1 MAGADDLSRTLQLA
15 GEQLAAGRPAAAVE
29 ICRQAIL
36 RFPRDA
42 KIYFVLALAQ
52 TGARRHS
59 EAIEAYHQAIKVNP
73 GFFEAFNNLGTLLI
87 KLGRFD
93 EAVDALNHAV
103 QLRPNLAQ
111 LHANLSNALR
121 DSWKLEE
128 AVAAAKKALELNPE
142 LAEVHSGLGAALL
155 SLGRFE
161 EAADACR
168 AAILR
173 KYDLPGAHLSLAL
186 AELVLGNMERGWPE
200 YEWRMR
206 HLDLLPPR
214 QTTFPTWDG
223 TRLDGKT
230 ILLFSEQGFGDAI
243 QFIRYVPMVAA
254 MGARVILECPAA
266 VLPLFRGFPG
276 VDQVLAWGVPLPVC
290 DVQSALAS
298 LPGIFKTTVQSIPAA
313 TPYLAAEEG
322 AAASWRKRVEPA
334 ENVLQVGL
342 VWAGRPE
349 NRNDRNRSIRMEEFA
364 PIAKTPGVRFHSLQT
379 NRIADAPF
387 AISDWSEL
395 LKDFGETAGLI
406 ANVDLVISVDTAVA
420 HLAGAMG
427 KPVWVLLPFP
437 PDWRWLLDR
446 ADSPW
451 YPTMRLFRQKFR
463 GEWRPVIQAV
473 AEALGAAGETGLGKS
488 MR

>member
-1 MAGADDLSRTLQLA
+1 MAGADDVSRVLQLA
-15 GEQLAAGRPAAAVE
+15 GEQLATKPLAAVE
-29 ICRQAIL
+29 ICRQAIA
-36 RFPRDA
+36 RFPADA
-42 KIYFVLALAQ
+42 RVYFMLALALTAAQ
-52 TGARRHS
+52 RHN
-59 EAIEAYHQAIKVNP
+59 EAIEAYHQAVRVNP
-73 GFFEAFNNLGTLLI
+73 AFFEAYNNLGTLLI
-87 KLGRFD
+87 RLGRFD

-103 QLRPNLAQ
+103 RLRPDLAQ

-128 AVAAAKKALELNPE
+128 SVAAAKTALQLNPE
-142 LAEVHSGLGAALL
+142 LAEVYGALGATLL

-168 AAILR
+168 AAIQR
-173 KYDLPGAHLSLAL
+173 KTDLPGAHLSLGL
-186 AELVLGNMERGWPE
+186 AELVLGNLERGWPE

-206 HLDLLPPR
+206 HLDLLPR
-214 QTTFPTWDG
+214 RRTTFPTWDG
-223 TRLDGKT
+223 TRLGGKT

-243 QFIRYVPMVAA
+243 QFIRYVPMVTA
-254 MGARVILECPAA
+254 MGGRVILECPAA
-266 VLPLFRGFPG
+266 VLPLFRGLAG
-276 VDQVLAWGVPLPVC
+276 LDQALAWGTPLPVC
-290 DVQSALAS
+290 DFQCALAS
-298 LPGIFKTTVQSIPAA
+298 LPGIFKTTLQSIPAPI
-313 TPYLAAEEG
+313 PYLDAGEG
-322 AAASWRKRVEPA
+322 AIASWRKRVEPV

-364 PIAKTPGVRFHSLQT
+364 PIAKTPGVCFHSLQT
-379 NRIADAPF
+379 NRIADPPF

-406 ANVDLVISVDTAVA
+406 ANLDLVISVDTAAA

-427 KPVWVLLPFP
+427 KPVWLLLPFP
-437 PDWRWLLDR
+437 PDWRWMLDR

-451 YPTMRLFRQKFR
+451 YPTMRLFRQKVR
-463 GEWRPVIQAV
+463 GEWGPVIQAV